1 MKYKKDLPA
10 GCRHQKGD
18 GSRCK
23 FCERVGPPQT
33 PSPAIAALQKFSM
46 KIEARRRLDAVAD
59 YVDEKWETILATEE
73 GGRPAR
79 LVQAVELALHFYR
92 HPLDQVCLDFI
103 REGRPVGE
111 LVFVTGPFETPRKVV

>member
-33 PSPAIAALQKFSM
+33 PSQAIAVLQEFSRG
-46 KIEARRRLDAVAD
+46 IEARRRLDAVAD
-59 YVDEKWETILATEE
+59 YVDEKWETILASEE

-79 LVQAVELALHFYR
+79 LVQAVELALHLYQR
-92 HPLDQVCLDFI
+92 PLDKVCLDFI
-103 REGRPVGE
+103 RQGRPIEE
-111 LVFVTGPFETPRKVV
+111 LAFMTSLTEEPRKVA